1 MYNLASKLL
10 APLVDWPGSAGV
22 WRCDFMAVQPAGEF
36 NLADFGSPH
45 CGVEGQLGFRQ
56 CR

>member
-1 MYNLASKLL
+1 LRLL
-10 APLVDWPGSAGV
+10 IVAVERAIHL
-22 WRCDFMAVQPAGEF
+22 RQMAVQPAGEF

>member
-10 APLVDWPGSAGV
+10 APLVV

-45 CGVEGQLGFRQ
+45 YGVEGQLGFRQ